1 MGFSLTFHF
10 GLSKASKST
19 ILLRLILLPF
29 SSVTSANVISPFL
42 LLTNDLNSGLLNVWE
57 IKLYLN

>member
-42 LLTNDLNSGLLNVWE
+42 LLTNDLNSGLLNVY
-57 IKLYLN
+57 K